1 MSKLKQTIMN
11 DNELNKK
18 YVQFSREYDVEQ
30 ILKQLYHNDN
40 NISEIL
46 SYRYYYIR
54 HYKHDVYQKRKID
67 YKKRLIKNS
76 QVTGKIECGPF
87 KEQELPVEAIDKL
100 RFEERRKEIICRS
113 LKIVFVLSFQPFT
126 GQSIHSIIESESK
139 DVIKLA
145 LRDLETL
152 DMVVKLDYSY
162 SKPELMN
169 EQSNNAAIHNFN
181 LEDDDNN
188 LYYLLNLSKPECE
201 RMLADCR
208 KRFTKREILNMIEK
222 MAEYS
227 QDESSV
233 HNRDDEEKVLPAN
246 VGKHKTCNLYDQGIG
261 HVLEHAKRN
270 KENGKSPLL
279 ALLYIRGID
288 LKDGILSYT
297 NMRYIE
303 AWKSMER
310 DGLLEDGNSTHKP
323 IVIS

>member
-1 MSKLKQTIMN
+1 M
-11 DNELNKK
+11 
-18 YVQFSREYDVEQ
+18 
-30 ILKQLYHNDN
+30 
-40 NISEIL
+40 
-46 SYRYYYIR
+46 
-54 HYKHDVYQKRKID
+54 
-67 YKKRLIKNS
+67 
-76 QVTGKIECGPF
+76 
-87 KEQELPVEAIDKL
+87 
-100 RFEERRKEIICRS
+100 
-113 LKIVFVLSFQPFT
+113 KIVFVLSFQPFT

-169 EQSNNAAIHNFN
+169 EQNNNAAIHNFN